1 MCVIVYLH
9 VIRQDTGPRITDFV
23 ALGIVVVGAAED
35 GGSAFADLFPVLV
48 VVACPAEDIGTACD
62 GLCHDRASFS
72 L

>member
-1 MCVIVYLH
+1 MCVIVHLH

-35 GGSAFADLFPVLV
+35 GGPAFADLFPVLV
-48 VVACPAEDIGTACD
+48 VVAYPAEDIGTACD

-72 L
+72 